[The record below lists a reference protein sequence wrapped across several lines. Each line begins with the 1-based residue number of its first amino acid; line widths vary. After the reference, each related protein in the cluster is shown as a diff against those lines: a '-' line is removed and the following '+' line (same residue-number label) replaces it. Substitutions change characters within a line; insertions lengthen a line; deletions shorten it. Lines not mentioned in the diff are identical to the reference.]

1 MGLIGSAVFV
11 LLGQLL
17 SGCNLRDLIL
27 DGNRSWHLDM
37 MYSL

>member
-17 SGCNLRDLIL
+17 SGCSLRDLIL
-27 DGNRSWHLDM
+27 DGNRSWHLDVID
-37 MYSL
+37 SV